1 MINASTKILTHEQ
14 PITLECGIT
23 LPKVDIAYT
32 TFGELNADKS
42 NVVWICHAFS
52 ANSNPSE
59 WWPGMVGEGLFLDP
73 KKYFIVCA
81 NMLGSCYGTTG
92 PLSINPENGKK
103 YYKDFP
109 VVTVRDMVQ
118 TLTILRKHLE
128 IEKIFFA
135 CGFSMGGQQ
144 LLEFVIQDP
153 DVFENILLGATNIQH
168 SPWGIAFNESQRM
181 AIEADTTFGNNNDD
195 AGINGMKAARS
206 IGLISYRNYKAYNE
220 TQKDSDNNKLENFK
234 AGSYQRYQ
242 GDKLAKRFNAYSYYI
257 LSKAM
262 DNHNIT
268 RGRGD
273 AIDDLSKVKCN
284 VLVLGIT
291 SDYLYPLQEQ
301 QLLASLIPHSLF
313 VEINSDY
320 GHDGFLIE
328 NEQISKILSA
338 FLKV

>member
-1 MINASTKILTHEQ
+1 MSAKILTHHH
-14 PITLECGIT
+14 PVTLECGTT
-23 LPKVDIAYT
+23 LPKVDIAYS
-32 TFGELNADKS
+32 TFGKMNDSKS

-52 ANSNPSE
+52 ANSDPTE
-59 WWPGMVGEGLFLDP
+59 WWPGMVGKGLFLDP
-73 KKYFIVCA
+73 DKYFIVCA

-92 PLSINPENGKK
+92 PLSENPETGNK

-118 TLTILRKHLE
+118 TLTILRKHLG

-144 LLEFVIQDP
+144 LLEFVIQEP

-181 AIEADTTFGNNNDD
+181 AIEADSTFGEPKDD

-206 IGLISYRNYKAYNE
+206 IGLISYRNYKAYNQ
-220 TQKDSDNNKLENFK
+220 TQKEPDNDKLEDFR
-234 AGSYQRYQ
+234 ACSYQRYQ
-242 GDKLAKRFNAYSYYI
+242 GEKLAKRFNAYSYHI

-268 RGRGD
+268 RKRGD
-273 AIDDLSKVKCN
+273 AKDVLSAIKCN

-291 SDYLYPLQEQ
+291 SDYLYPLEEQ
-301 QLLASLIPHSLF
+301 QLLASLIPHSMF
-313 VEINSDY
+313 VEINSEY

-328 NEQISKILSA
+328 NEQMSKILSA

>member
-1 MINASTKILTHEQ
+1 MQPQILSHQQ
-14 PITLECGIT
+14 PVTLECGVT
-23 LPKVDIAYT
+23 LPMVDIAYH

-52 ANSNPSE
+52 ANSNPME
-59 WWPGMVGEGLFLDP
+59 WWPGMVGDGLFIDS
-73 KKYFIVCA
+73 KKYFIVCV

-92 PLSINPENGKK
+92 PLSINPETEKK
-103 YYKDFP
+103 YYSSFP

-118 TLTILRKHLE
+118 TLILVRKNLG

-144 LLEFVIQDP
+144 LLEFVIQEP
-153 DVFENILLGATNIQH
+153 DVFDNILLGATNIKH
-168 SPWGIAFNESQRM
+168 SPWGIAYNESQRL
-181 AIEADTTFGNNNDD
+181 ALYADQTFGNEDD
-195 AGINGMKAARS
+195 NAGQAGLKAARS
-206 IGLISYRNYKAYNE
+206 SGILSYRNYMAYNK
-220 TQKDSDNNKLENFK
+220 TQSDDDNSKLENFK
-234 AGSYQRYQ
+234 VCSYQQYQ
-242 GDKLAKRFNAYSYYI
+242 GEKLVKRFNAYSYNI

-273 AIDDLSKVKCN
+273 AKDVLSSVKCN

-291 SDYLYPLQEQ
+291 SDYLYPLEEQ
-301 QLLASLIPHSLF
+301 QLLAKLIPHSLF

-328 NEQISKILSA
+328 NEQMSKILSA

>member
-1 MINASTKILTHEQ
+1 MSAQLLSYNQ
-14 PITLECGIT
+14 PITLECGVT
-23 LPKVDIAYT
+23 LPKVDIAYSA
-32 TFGELNADKS
+32 FGEMNADKS

-52 ANSNPSE
+52 ANSNPVE
-59 WWPGMVGEGLFLDP
+59 WWPGMVGDGLFIDP

-92 PLSINPENGKK
+92 PLSENPETGKK

-109 VVTVRDMVQ
+109 TVTVRDMVQ
-118 TLTILRKHLE
+118 TLTILRKHLG

-144 LLEFVIQDP
+144 LLEFVIQEP
-153 DVFENILLGATNIQH
+153 TIFENILLGATNIQH
-168 SPWGIAFNESQRM
+168 SPWGIAFNESQRL
-181 AIEADTTFGNNNDD
+181 AIEADTTFGNESDD
-195 AGINGMKAARS
+195 AGANGMKAARS
-206 IGLISYRNYKAYNE
+206 IGLISYRNYNAYNK
-220 TQKDSDNNKLENFK
+220 TQKDTDNSKLENFN
-234 AGSYQRYQ
+234 ACSYQRYQ
-242 GDKLAKRFNAYSYYI
+242 GEKLVKRFNAYSYYI

-268 RGRGD
+268 RGRGN
-273 AIDDLSKVKCN
+273 AKEVLSSVKCN

-291 SDYLYPLQEQ
+291 SDYLYPLEEQ
-301 QLLASLIPHSLF
+301 QLLASLIPHSMF
-313 VEINSDY
+313 VEINSEY

>member
-1 MINASTKILTHEQ
+1 MPTQILTHSE
-14 PITLECGIT
+14 PIALECGVT

-32 TFGELNADKS
+32 TFGEMNADKS

-52 ANSNPSE
+52 ANSNPVE
-59 WWPGMVGEGLFLDP
+59 WWPGMVGDGLFIDP

-92 PLSINPENGKK
+92 PLSVNPETGKK

-109 VVTVRDMVQ
+109 VVTVRDMVK
-118 TLTILRKHLE
+118 TLTILRKHLG
-128 IEKIFFA
+128 IKKIFFA

-144 LLEFVIQDP
+144 LLEFVIQEP
-153 DVFENILLGATNIQH
+153 DIFENILLGATNIQH

-181 AIEADTTFGNNNDD
+181 AIEADTTFGNESDD

-206 IGLISYRNYKAYNE
+206 IGLISYRNYNAYNK
-220 TQKDSDNNKLENFK
+220 TQTDTDNSKLENFN
-234 AGSYQRYQ
+234 ACSYQRYQ
-242 GDKLAKRFNAYSYYI
+242 GEKLAKRFNAYSYYI
-257 LSKAM
+257 LSKVM
-262 DNHNIT
+262 DNHNII
-268 RGRGD
+268 RGRGEAKD
-273 AIDDLSKVKCN
+273 VLSSVKCN

-291 SDYLYPLQEQ
+291 SDYLYPLEEQ
-301 QLLASLIPHSLF
+301 QLLAKLIPHSMF
-313 VEINSDY
+313 VEINSEY

>member
-1 MINASTKILTHEQ
+1 MSTKILTYNQ
-14 PITLECGIT
+14 PIKLESGVT
-23 LPKVDIAYT
+23 LPKVDIAYN

-52 ANSNPSE
+52 ANSDPSE
-59 WWPGMVGEGLFLDP
+59 WWPGMVGDGLFLDP

-92 PLSINPENGKK
+92 PLSINPETGKK

-118 TLTILRKHLE
+118 TLTILRKHLG
-128 IEKIFFA
+128 IEKIYFA
-135 CGFSMGGQQ
+135 AGFSMGGQQ
-144 LLEFVIQDP
+144 LLEFVIQEP

-168 SPWGIAFNESQRM
+168 SPWGIAYNESQRL
-181 AIEADTTFGNNNDD
+181 AIQADQTFGDADD
-195 AGINGMKAARS
+195 NAGAAGLKAARS
-206 IGLISYRNYKAYNE
+206 IGLLSYRNYKAYCK
-220 TQKDSDNNKLENFK
+220 TQTEPDNNKLENYK
-234 AGSYQRYQ
+234 AASYQQYQ
-242 GDKLAKRFNAYSYYI
+242 GEKLIKRFNAYSYTI

-268 RGRGD
+268 RGRGNAAD
-273 AIDDLSKVKCN
+273 VLSAVKCN
-284 VLVLGIT
+284 VLVLGIS
-291 SDYLYPLQEQ
+291 SDYLYPLEEQ
-301 QLLASLIPHSLF
+301 QLLAKLIPHSLF

>member
-1 MINASTKILTHEQ
+1 MPTHILSYEH
-14 PITLECGIT
+14 PITLECGVT

-32 TFGELNADKS
+32 TFGEMNADKS

-52 ANSNPSE
+52 ANSDPSE

-81 NMLGSCYGTTG
+81 NMLGSCYGSTG
-92 PLSINPENGKK
+92 PLSLNPETGKK
-103 YYKDFP
+103 YYRDFP
-109 VVTVRDMVQ
+109 TITVRDMVQ
-118 TLTILRKHLE
+118 TLTILRKHLG

-144 LLEFVIQDP
+144 LLEFVIKEP
-153 DVFENILLGATNIQH
+153 DIFDNILLGATNIQH

-181 AIEADTTFGNNNDD
+181 AIEADNTFGEEHDD
-195 AGINGMKAARS
+195 AGVNGMKAARS
-206 IGLISYRNYKAYNE
+206 IGLISYRNYKAYNK
-220 TQKDSDNNKLENFK
+220 TQAEPDNDKLEDFR
-234 AGSYQRYQ
+234 ACSYQRYQ
-242 GDKLAKRFNAYSYYI
+242 GEKLAKRFNAYSYHI

-268 RGRGD
+268 RGRGH
-273 AIDDLSKVKCN
+273 AKEVLSSVKCN

-291 SDYLYPLQEQ
+291 SDFLYPLEEQ
-301 QLLASLIPHSLF
+301 QLLASLIPHSMF
-313 VEINSDY
+313 VEINSEY

-328 NEQISKILSA
+328 NEQMSKILSA

>member
-1 MINASTKILTHEQ
+1 MSAQILTYNQ
-14 PITLECGIT
+14 PITLECGVT
-23 LPKVDIAYT
+23 LPKVDIAYS
-32 TFGELNADKS
+32 TFGEMNTDKS

-52 ANSNPSE
+52 ANSDPTE
-59 WWPGMVGEGLFLDP
+59 WWPGMVGEGLFIDP

-92 PLSINPENGKK
+92 PLSINPETNKK
-103 YYKDFP
+103 YYKNFP

-118 TLTILRKHLE
+118 TLTILRKHLS

-144 LLEFVIQDP
+144 LLEFVIHEP
-153 DVFENILLGATNIQH
+153 TIFENILLGATNIQH

-181 AIEADTTFGNNNDD
+181 AIEADTTFGNESDN
-195 AGINGMKAARS
+195 AGANGMKAARS
-206 IGLISYRNYKAYNE
+206 IGLISYRNYKAYNKRQE
-220 TQKDSDNNKLENFK
+220 DTDTSKLENFK
-234 AGSYQRYQ
+234 ASSYQRHQ
-242 GDKLAKRFNAYSYYI
+242 GEKLAKRFNAYSYHI

-273 AIDDLSKVKCN
+273 AKEVLSSVKCN
-284 VLVLGIT
+284 TLVLGIT
-291 SDYLYPLQEQ
+291 SDYLYPLEEQ

>member
-1 MINASTKILTHEQ
+1 MSTQILTHHEAIQ
-14 PITLECGIT
+14 LECGIT
-23 LPKVDIAYT
+23 LPKVDIAYS
-32 TFGELNADKS
+32 TFGEMNADKT

-52 ANSNPSE
+52 ANSNPEE

-92 PLSINPENGKK
+92 PLSENPATGNK

-109 VVTVRDMVQ
+109 TVTVRDMVQ
-118 TLTILRKHLE
+118 TLTILRKHLG

-144 LLEFVIQDP
+144 LLEFVIQEP
-153 DVFENILLGATNIQH
+153 DIFENILLGATNIQH

-181 AIEADTTFGNNNDD
+181 AIEADTTFGDD
-195 AGINGMKAARS
+195 SDVAGLNGMKAARS
-206 IGLISYRNYKAYNE
+206 IGLISYRNYKAYNI
-220 TQKDSDNNKLENFK
+220 TQAEPDNNKLENYK
-234 AGSYQRYQ
+234 ACSYQRYQ
-242 GDKLAKRFNAYSYYI
+242 GEKLAKRFNAYSYHI

-268 RGRGD
+268 RNRGNAKD
-273 AIDDLSKVKCN
+273 VLSAVKCN

-291 SDYLYPLQEQ
+291 SDYLYPLEEQ
-301 QLLASLIPHSLF
+301 QLLARLIPHSMF
-313 VEINSDY
+313 VEIDSDY

-328 NEQISKILSA
+328 NEQMSKILSA